1 MAQIKVYRKNDKVLI
16 ELTSGKTFL
25 GGADGEF
32 VAENGTGSDQV
43 NIKHAEGGDN
53 FIIKNVRRGDIH
65 DGATDT
71 DIGSDRDTCVSL
83 LNSNYFNRNAPINF
97 EIFVKNSGSAA
108 SKGDLLELVS
118 HDGDEKP
125 ICQKTANTSNNA
137 VFMAMEDIASQGT
150 GKATPLGTVT
160 GLDTSGET
168 VGDVIYVSDTGGF
181 TTTKPSTRRQPV
193 GYITKVDASDGEVF
207 VNIGS
212 DRETVLKQPLAS
224 ISARVTAS
232 YLNTNYYGSTSYGFN
247 YPIWTLSYADSG
259 PYGNKYA
266 DDYAHCGILVPITCS
281 GVQVSGT
288 IRNDSS
294 TDNCRVR
301 IAKGSRPNGGSDS
314 YVDLTQLASQDITI
328 GTQDRHYNVLM
339 TSTTGA
345 SAGDLL
351 FFSVARTAG
360 TAPATRYYNF
370 SVTITLVL

>member
-16 ELTSGKTFL
+16 QLTSGKTFL

-43 NIKHAEGGDN
+43 NIKHAEGGDAL
-53 FIIKNVRRGDIH
+53 IIKNVRRGDIH

-125 ICQKTANTSNNA
+125 ICQKTANTNNNA

-150 GKATPLGTVT
+150 GKATPLGTVA

-168 VGDVIYVSDTGGF
+168 IGDVIYVSDTGTF
-181 TTTKPSTRRQPV
+181 TTTKPGTRQQPV

-212 DRETVLKQPLAS
+212 DRAQNVIPLAALS
-224 ISARVTAS
+224 GRVSSYAS
-232 YLNTNYYGSTSYGFN
+232 NNNYYGSTSYGWN
-247 YPIWTLSYADSG
+247 YPIWTATFPSSG
-259 PYGNKYA
+259 PYA
-266 DDYAHCGILVPITCS
+266 DRVNDNYAHNGILCPVAYQKVT
-281 GVQVSGT
+281 VTGT

-294 TDNCRVR
+294 TDNVKVQLW
-301 IAKGSRPNGGSDS
+301 KGDRPNGGTS
-314 YVDLTQLASQDITI
+314 DITLTSLGSQTVTI
-328 GTQDRHYNVLM
+328 STQDLHYNFTV
-339 TSTTGA
+339 S
-345 SAGDLL
+345 SKAGVTKGQLL
-351 FFSVARTAG
+351 FFTVTRTAG
-360 TAPATRYYNF
+360 TTGTKYINF
-370 SVTITLVL
+370 TATITATP